1 MSYFQNLAR
10 SIFGLNLN
18 NGLFTSYTYDR
29 KNPILIDVENK
40 LAIYNTIP
48 HLQAVVNTLGDM
60 FKNMEVKLV
69 NTKTGEQVENHPVLD
84 LIRKP
89 NPLRTFEEFLFEYY
103 VFKSIFGNAF
113 IYQIKGL
120 PSALPSV
127 MWNLLPTDV
136 EVVPTGNLYNQT
148 SLDGIIKY
156 YKLRDQ
162 SNIIKVL
169 PSDMIY
175 KNEGVGGN
183 LITSQSKVD
192 GLQLPLSNIIGAL
205 KSENV
210 LIVERGAEGILS
222 NTSSADGGAIP
233 LGKEERTRIEQ
244 ATSEKYGIHNG
255 QQRRIVTN
263 ASMTW
268 QPMTFPMRDLML
280 LECIE
285 NDFQAVCAA
294 YGADRDIFPST
305 KGATFENKSNGLKA
319 TYQNTIQ
326 PQADDFMSILTHAFG
341 LFQQGLKLQACY
353 EYLPIMQEDDTKKQA
368 ANKTQA
374 EAMAILIQNGFS
386 FDEAKLQVGIK

>member
-148 SLDGIIKY
+148 SLEGIIKY

-169 PSDMIY
+169 PNDMIY

-341 LFQQGLKLQACY
+341 LFQQGLKLEACY

-374 EAMAILIQNGFS
+374 EAMSILIQNGFT